1 MRHVWQ
7 NLKITGKDKIQ
18 KEDGFLAFHGHE
30 RLKASNFTLDHERH
44 PYPDSEGPFSK
55 YIKDKINLVEKL
67 KKNSGTK
74 VKASHT

>member
-55 YIKDKINLVEKL
+55 YIK
-67 KKNSGTK
+67 
-74 VKASHT
+74 